1 MPELLEIVV
10 KSPVIKSYKNVRQLK
25 EIDLFDESIALPLD
39 KMNLRSSGLM
49 QWIKL
54 SRMRRSLT
62 LLILAWL
69 KD

>member
-1 MPELLEIVV
+1 MPGLLEIVV
-10 KSPVIKSYKNVRQLK
+10 KSPVINSYKNVRQLK

-69 KD
+69 KN

>member
-1 MPELLEIVV
+1 MPGLLEIVV
-10 KSPVIKSYKNVRQLK
+10 KSPVINSYKNVRQLK